1 MLVLHNKFINL
12 NDKFKFFYKYR
23 FDPDYLKFNPIKKKF
38 SKKKS
43 YKWFKL
49 NHKKKIIYKIILKKK
64 IIGMITYNL
73 DNFLYS
79 IIIDKKKRNNKIG
92 TKALYIF
99 FNKMKKQKKKVFT
112 ILNIKNKISFYMHL
126 KIFKSKI
133 IERKKNFIICRVI

>member
-1 MLVLHNKFINL
+1 MLVLSNKFINL
-12 NDKFKFFYKYR
+12 NNKFKFFYKYR
-23 FDPDYLKFNPIKKKF
+23 FDPDYLKFNLNKKKF

-49 NHKKKIIYKIILKKK
+49 NHKKKIIYKIILNKK

-79 IIIDKKKRNNKIG
+79 IILDKKKRKNKIG

-112 ILNIKNKISFYMHL
+112 ILNIKNKISIYIHL

-133 IERKKNFIICRVI
+133 IEKKKFFIICRVI

>member
-23 FDPDYLKFNPIKKKF
+23 FDPDYLKFNTNKKKF

-79 IIIDKKKRNNKIG
+79 IIIDKKKRKNKIG

>member
-1 MLVLHNKFINL
+1 MLVLSNKFINL
-12 NDKFKFFYKYR
+12 KNKFKFFYKYR
-23 FDPDYLKFNPIKKKF
+23 FDPDYLKFNLNKKKF

-49 NHKKKIIYKIILKKK
+49 NHKKKIIYKIILNKK

-79 IIIDKKKRNNKIG
+79 IILDKKKRKNKIG

-99 FNKMKKQKKKVFT
+99 FNKMKKQKKRF
-112 ILNIKNKISFYMHL
+112 LLF
-126 KIFKSKI
+126 
-133 IERKKNFIICRVI
+133 

>member
-1 MLVLHNKFINL
+1 MLLLSNKFINL
-12 NDKFKFFYKYR
+12 NNKFKFFYKYR
-23 FDPDYLKFNPIKKKF
+23 FEPDYLKFNPNKKKF

-49 NHKKKIIYKIILKKK
+49 NHKKKIIYKIILNKK

-79 IIIDKKKRNNKIG
+79 TILDKKKRKNKIG

-112 ILNIKNKISFYMHL
+112 ILNIKNKISIYIHL

-133 IERKKNFIICRVI
+133 IEKKKFFIICRVI

>member
-12 NDKFKFFYKYR
+12 NNKFKFFYKYR
-23 FDPDYLKFNPIKKKF
+23 FDPDYLKFNPNKKKF

-79 IIIDKKKRNNKIG
+79 IIIDKKKRKNKIG

-112 ILNIKNKISFYMHL
+112 ILNIKNKISIYMHL

-133 IERKKNFIICRVI
+133 IEREKNFIICRVI

>member
-12 NDKFKFFYKYR
+12 NNKFKFFYKYR
-23 FDPDYLKFNPIKKKF
+23 FDPDYLKFNPNKKKF

-49 NHKKKIIYKIILKKK
+49 NYKKKIIYKIILKKK

-79 IIIDKKKRNNKIG
+79 IIIDKKKRKNKIG

-112 ILNIKNKISFYMHL
+112 ILNIKNKISIYMHL

>member
-12 NDKFKFFYKYR
+12 NNKFKFFYKYR
-23 FDPDYLKFNPIKKKF
+23 FDPDYLKFNPNKKKF

-79 IIIDKKKRNNKIG
+79 IIIDKKKRKNKIG

-112 ILNIKNKISFYMHL
+112 ILNIKNKISIYLHL